1 MTSLINVALQF
12 SQILIEDL
20 LLWERNMAR
29 RYRDKICSTVRWV
42 VEMLQVYMGFT
53 FGWKNVRLG
62 LLDFSSQLLDLLF
75 KLSIS
80 KLLWIFGV
88 HNLI

>member
-1 MTSLINVALQF
+1 MASLINVALQL

-29 RYRDKICSTVRWV
+29 RYRDKISSTVCWV
-42 VEMLQVYMGFT
+42 VDMLQIYMGFA

-80 KLLWIFGV
+80 KLLWILGV